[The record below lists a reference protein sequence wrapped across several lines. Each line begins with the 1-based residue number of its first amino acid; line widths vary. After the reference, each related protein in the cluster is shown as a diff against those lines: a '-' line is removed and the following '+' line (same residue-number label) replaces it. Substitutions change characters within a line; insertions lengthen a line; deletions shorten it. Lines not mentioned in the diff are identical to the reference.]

1 MIIMQTVTLDEI
13 MDLYRQCGLSEVFS
27 ANIRTDIN
35 KGTLGNKLNC
45 DFSFLYK
52 GRVSPINNTV
62 GTTEID
68 VCGNYVRSE
77 ADGLAKQESRDQSRE
92 KFEDQE

>member
-45 DFSFLYK
+45 DFSCL
-52 GRVSPINNTV
+52 
-62 GTTEID
+62 
-68 VCGNYVRSE
+68 
-77 ADGLAKQESRDQSRE
+77 
-92 KFEDQE
+92 

>member
-1 MIIMQTVTLDEI
+1 MIIMQTATLEEI

-35 KGTLGNKLNC
+35 QGTLDNKLNSN
-45 DFSFLYK
+45 FSFLYK
-52 GRVSPINNTV
+52 NRVSPINNTI

-77 ADGLAKQESRDQSRE
+77 ADGMAKQESRD
-92 KFEDQE
+92 